1 MHSLLKRQIRK
12 YLPDELKA
20 HPEMESFLEAIGKS
34 YENFDDKFSM
44 LHRAST
50 ISSDELFEANKKL
63 QKEALQQKNIL
74 VSLEKAI
81 VSLRENLKDE
91 QEFDFD
97 IQNEFNAE
105 HLASYISNLASKVSN
120 MTLEKDKLVAHLEN
134 QNESLNNYAH
144 MVSHDLRSP
153 IRNIS
158 ALMNWIMEDE
168 KDNFSQTSKDNCLL
182 VSENLIKMDKLV
194 TGILNHATMGET
206 KEHRVLFNLEESL
219 RDIEK
224 TIYVPENVTF
234 KYANDLP
241 KMEFER
247 ERLEQLFMNLF
258 LNAITA
264 TEHLENGI
272 IEVGYE
278 PDDLFWKFSVRDNG
292 KGIPAKHQEGI
303 FQMFKKL
310 ETTNNATGIGLAIV
324 KKITVLYE
332 GSVWLESE
340 ENVGTTFFITLK
352 KNT

>member
-12 YLPDELKA
+12 YLPAKLRA
-20 HPEMESFLEAIGKS
+20 HPEMDGFLEAIEKS
-34 YENFDDKFSM
+34 YENYDDKFSM

-50 ISSDELFEANKKL
+50 ISSDELFEANKRL
-63 QKEALQQKNIL
+63 QKEALQQKSIL
-74 VSLEKAI
+74 VSLEDAI
-81 VSLRENLKDE
+81 RSLRENLNEDQSIDIDFQDE
-91 QEFDFD
+91 LNTE
-97 IQNEFNAE
+97 E
-105 HLASYISNLASKVSN
+105 LASYISSLALKVTE
-120 MTLEKDKLVAHLEN
+120 MTSEKDKLVANLEN
-134 QNESLNNYAH
+134 QNESLNNYAQ

-168 KDNFSQTSKDNCLL
+168 KENFSETSKDNCSL
-182 VSENLIKMDKLV
+182 VSDNLKKMDKLV

-206 KEHRVLFNLEESL
+206 KEQRISFHLEDSL

-224 TIYVPENVTF
+224 TIFVPDNVTF
-234 KYANDLP
+234 KYPENLP
-241 KMEFER
+241 KIEFEK

-264 TEHLENGI
+264 TEHLEKGEI
-272 IEVGYE
+272 KIGYE
-278 PDDLFWKFSVRDNG
+278 PDEVFWKFSVSDNG
-292 KGIPAKHQEGI
+292 KGIPKKHQEGI

-310 ETTNNATGIGLAIV
+310 ETSNNATGIGLAIV

-332 GSVWLESE
+332 GSVWLKSE

-352 KNT
+352 KNL